1 MLGGLI
7 IKFFNSVKGIMIT
20 LKTLQRLII
29 FLNDK
34 KTLVEKES
42 FTISLKCDRYVRER
56 WKVKSYMRII
66 TLLENGLGN
75 FSSFFF
81 YHCRMM
87 CSEMNIKVCGRY
99 VMIDPIEDWNHH
111 VLSVLEM
118 VKLIIQ

>member
-66 TLLENGLGN
+66 KLLENGLGN
-75 FSSFFF
+75 FLSFFF
-81 YHCRMM
+81 
-87 CSEMNIKVCGRY
+87 
-99 VMIDPIEDWNHH
+99 
-111 VLSVLEM
+111 
-118 VKLIIQ
+118 IIVG